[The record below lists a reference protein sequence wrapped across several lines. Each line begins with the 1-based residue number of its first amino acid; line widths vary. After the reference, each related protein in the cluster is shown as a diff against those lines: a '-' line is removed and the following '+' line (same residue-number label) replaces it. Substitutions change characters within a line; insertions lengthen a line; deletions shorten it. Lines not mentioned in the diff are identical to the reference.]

1 MPSTPPHLARF
12 VRFALSR
19 AYSSGE
25 HLARRDP
32 REESR
37 MPEDPVEVRLIIP
50 GAPEF
55 LRLARLAAAD
65 AGSRAGLTYDEIEDL
80 RIGVDELCHS
90 VMRSDGEGV
99 VTIAFRLVDGGIVV
113 EGEGPTL
120 DPGQEPK
127 PSDLSRTIV
136 AAVVD
141 EHDLTR
147 DGDALRFRLIKRAH
161 HR

>member
-1 MPSTPPHLARF
+1 
-12 VRFALSR
+12 
-19 AYSSGE
+19 
-25 HLARRDP
+25 
-32 REESR
+32 
-37 MPEDPVEVRLIIP
+37 MPEHPVEIRLIIP

-90 VMRSDGEGV
+90 VMRPDGTGV
-99 VTIAFRLVDGGIVV
+99 VTLVFQLADDGIVA
-113 EGEGPTL
+113 EGEGPPL
-120 DPGQEPK
+120 DRDREAK
-127 PSDLSRTIV
+127 PSELSRTIV

-141 EHDLTR
+141 EHELGR
-147 DGDALRFRLIKRAH
+147 DGDALRFRVFKRTH

>member
-1 MPSTPPHLARF
+1 
-12 VRFALSR
+12 
-19 AYSSGE
+19 
-25 HLARRDP
+25 
-32 REESR
+32 
-37 MPEDPVEVRLIIP
+37 MPEEPVEVRLVIP

-90 VMRSDGEGV
+90 LMRPDGAGV
-99 VTIAFRLVDGGIVV
+99 VTITFRLLDDGIVV
-113 EGEGPTL
+113 EGAGPPL
-120 DPGQEPK
+120 DPGREPK

-141 EHDLTR
+141 DHDLSR
-147 DGDALRFRLIKRAH
+147 DGDSLQFRLIKRAR